1 MSAAEKGYQSIPFL
15 RFSEN
20 SVIYTEVGSFQR
32 GGCFFSKD
40 SPDEVIDAG
49 IDGKIAVFVLGC
61 DWIRLAFELL
71 VETGFVGVKECLF
84 LGRKGRLVLEGVNE
98 LLREV
103 GSVTESGHVG
113 PLAGKDG
120 VRIIVAGLR
129 GIGLQTADFSDIT
142 VIVMVMFAA
151 LSHAAFFMSTEDFFD
166 VRGVFDFCHI
176 KSWYFVI
183 RAVNPP

>member
-1 MSAAEKGYQSIPFL
+1 MQRYNIFL
-15 RFSEN
+15 KHANLFAK
-20 SVIYTEVGSFQR
+20 IAGS
-32 GGCFFSKD
+32 FFSKY
-40 SPDEVIDAG
+40 SPDEIIDAG

-61 DWIRLAFELL
+61 DRIRLAFELF

-98 LLREV
+98 LLREM
-103 GSVTESGHVG
+103 GSITESGHVS

-142 VIVMVMFAA
+142 VVVMCPCPSC
-151 LSHAAFFMSTEDFFD
+151 L
-166 VRGVFDFCHI
+166 VRLQRQVGL
-176 KSWYFVI
+176 
-183 RAVNPP
+183 